1 MTIEQAL
8 AEIEKGLG
16 TQFDEKIGRVF
27 LDSDIYKLWDSIRDG
42 LGEIHH
48 SIASSEYGTAAVEI
62 LIR

>member
-8 AEIEKGLG
+8 AEIERGLG

-27 LDSDIYKLWDSIRDG
+27 LDSDVYKLWDSIRDG
-42 LGEIHH
+42 LEEMNNNK
-48 SIASSEYGTAAVEI
+48 ASSEYGTAAVEM